1 MTDEATTSNVNDINA
16 SGDTTIINVGEH
28 SAYKSVEDLVKGKAE
43 ADKYIAKLLAEAKA
57 KDEMITNLT
66 ARANITE
73 ELKQI
78 REANM
83 NGTENT
89 NTLEITEDA
98 MRQIALKTMQEEQAS
113 QKAAA
118 NWQNCRD
125 AVATL
130 NSDVDLA
137 LKNKAQELGCT
148 VEYLQGI
155 AQTSPKAF
163 KSMFGLK
170 DTVSFDSVNF
180 LQSTRHVDNEPN
192 NEDYNEM
199 LKAANNPRVAADL
212 FNKAMKNPELLD
224 KLKSW

>member
-28 SAYKSVEDLVKGKAE
+28 SAYRSVEDLVKGKAE

-66 ARANITE
+66 ARANITD

-83 NGTENT
+83 KGTENT

-125 AVATL
+125 AVATV